1 MLSGMGTAVAF
12 TVGIIVAADG
22 IIAAGIGAV
31 VGTAGGTVAAGCA
44 GGKRKSPQSDRESA
58 PAGRRRLTG
67 WI

>member
-1 MLSGMGTAVAF
+1 MLSGMATAVAF

-44 GGKRKSPQSDRESA
+44 GGKHHLSLTVRALLRG
-58 PAGRRRLTG
+58 AGG
-67 WI
+67 